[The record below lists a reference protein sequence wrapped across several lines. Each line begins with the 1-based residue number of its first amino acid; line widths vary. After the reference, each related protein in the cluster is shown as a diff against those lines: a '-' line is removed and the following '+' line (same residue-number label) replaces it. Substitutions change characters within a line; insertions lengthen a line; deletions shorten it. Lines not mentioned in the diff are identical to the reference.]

1 LSTAVANGTTRPAP
15 PKVLRSRVAQQSTQS
30 GTSTTTVYVGNLEED
45 STTGTTTTKTT
56 YYYADGS
63 RIAMAV
69 NGVFSYL
76 ASDGLGSANITLSS
90 SGTATASMLYSP
102 YGSARYSSGTMPTD
116 YGFTGQ
122 HADANTG
129 LDYYNA
135 RYYDPAAGQFASAD
149 TVLPA
154 NGFDVWGLSRFA
166 YVEGNPIIRIDPTG
180 NRIACMDDPT
190 CGNAYGSGG
199 PTGHANGRPLVSPP
213 ARVTPT
219 SPDESSRPLATG
231 SGQHASAPSTSNAS
245 PDQLGVEVARNYDS
259 PRDPRYWQNLQL
271 ANLPVDGDYPYI
283 SPDKKSGRPVKLPGS
298 QGYRDKVGDRWVWD
312 PNKQEWD
319 VQHRDGSHTNVGE
332 DGRITHAQGDLS
344 GVAVLG
350 VVTIGVVGLLVA
362 PEITIPALGITATGY
377 AAEGA

>member
-1 LSTAVANGTTRPAP
+1 MRKRVRLG
-15 PKVLRSRVAQQSTQS
+15 RSHRSCKR
-30 GTSTTTVYVGNLEED
+30 E
-45 STTGTTTTKTT
+45 
-56 YYYADGS
+56 
-63 RIAMAV
+63 
-69 NGVFSYL
+69 
-76 ASDGLGSANITLSS
+76 
-90 SGTATASMLYSP
+90 
-102 YGSARYSSGTMPTD
+102 
-116 YGFTGQ
+116 
-122 HADANTG
+122 
-129 LDYYNA
+129 
-135 RYYDPAAGQFASAD
+135 AAGQPPRAGNSHLAGREQ
-149 TVLPA
+149 PA
-154 NGFDVWGLSRFA
+154 
-166 YVEGNPIIRIDPTG
+166 
-180 NRIACMDDPT
+180 ACDRQRT
-190 CGNAYGSGG
+190 
-199 PTGHANGRPLVSPP
+199 
-213 ARVTPT
+213 ARVR
-219 SPDESSRPLATG
+219 S
-231 SGQHASAPSTSNAS
+231 STSNAS